1 VKYLQ
6 KIIGNRYGVAAL
18 ILLAALALYGVAGF
32 SRPSRPAA
40 QTGTVVPVNA
50 AVLACPDAAKARVGA
65 VVGPVKGGQALVADL
80 KSGHALSTLATP
92 GVTWSTSPPDAG
104 AVVIRADGGIA
115 GGFVAEQTTRTK
127 KSLTGVRCTEPRIDQ
142 WFLGPGPAAGTVDL
156 LVTNVDDVAASVDV
170 TALSNEGSLD
180 TTDGRGLEVEPHST
194 RTIKVGRSADG
205 LGSLAAPADTIALH
219 VTATTGRVA
228 AAVHEDLGKKGA
240 DWVPVTAA
248 PSTRVVLPGIPGGNG
263 HRTLLVAVPGET
275 DARIKVQ
282 IVTASGAFAPEG
294 QDTIDAPAATVS
306 TADLEGGFSDKAGAI
321 VLSSDQPIVAGFV
334 ATGDD
339 VSFGAATAPLAGGG
353 ASADARDG
361 STLVLTAPQA
371 AAKVRVTPVSAQGPG
386 TPIEVQVG
394 AGRTLEVPQSQ
405 DGALIQPLPGSGP
418 VYGARVMLAKEGD
431 QRLLTILPIVAT
443 PGTVQLPPVLG
454 SLGFLIP

>member
-1 VKYLQ
+1 VTFLQ

-40 QTGTVVPVNA
+40 QTGRVVPVDSA
-50 AVLACPDAAKARVGA
+50 ALACPDAAKARVGA
-65 VVGPVKGGQALVADL
+65 IAGPVKGGQAVVSDL
-80 KSGHALSTLATP
+80 KSGRALSTLATP
-92 GVTWSTSPPDAG
+92 GVTWSSSPADVD

-115 GGFVAEQTTRTK
+115 GGLVAEQTTRTK
-127 KSLTGVRCTEPRIDQ
+127 TSLAGVRCTEPRTDQ
-142 WFLGPGPAAGTVDL
+142 WFVAPGPAAGTVDL

-170 TALSNEGSLD
+170 TALSNDGSLD
-180 TTDGRGLEVEPHST
+180 TTDGRGLQVGPNST
-194 RTIKVGRSADG
+194 RTIKVGRSDDG
-205 LGSLAAPADTIALH
+205 LKSLAASAEMIALR

-248 PSTRVVLPGIPGGNG
+248 PSTRVVLPGVPAGNG
-263 HRTLLVAVPGET
+263 DRTLVVAVPGET

-294 QDTIDAPAATVS
+294 QDTIDAPATTVS
-306 TADLEGGFSDKAGAI
+306 TADLEGGFSGKAGAV
-321 VLSSDQPIVAGFV
+321 VLTSDQPIVAGFV
-334 ATGDD
+334 AAGDD
-339 VSFGAATAPLAGGG
+339 VSFGAATAPLTEGGG
-353 ASADARDG
+353 LADTRDG
-361 STLVLTAPQA
+361 STLVLTAPEA
-371 AAKVRVTPVSAQGPG
+371 AAKVRVTPMTDKGPG
-386 TPIEVQVG
+386 TPIEVQVA
-394 AGRTLEVPQSQ
+394 AGRSLEVPQSQ

-418 VYGARVMLAKEGD
+418 VYGARVMLAKAGD
-431 QRLLTILPIVAT
+431 DRLLTILPIVAT
-443 PGTVQLPPVLG
+443 PGTVRLPPVLG